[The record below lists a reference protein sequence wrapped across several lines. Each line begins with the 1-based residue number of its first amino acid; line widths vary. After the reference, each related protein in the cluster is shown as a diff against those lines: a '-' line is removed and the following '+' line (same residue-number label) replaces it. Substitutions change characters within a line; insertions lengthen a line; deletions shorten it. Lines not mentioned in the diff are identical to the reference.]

1 MNAIIQNR
9 LLILFASVGMVISAL
24 LWISHSADF
33 ALPCTGGG
41 CDEVARS
48 PYSRI
53 AGIPVAAF
61 GFGYFGLLAALA
73 LTRLQYPEQW
83 GLYGKLIAALS
94 TLGVLAFAYFTY
106 VQLFVLN
113 LYAKG
118 SPCWWCLAAAGANL
132 FVWLLSLM
140 GLRRVLQP
148 VGALAGGQ
156 IAAAQ
161 GEAVQYQYDTRVLTR
176 ELAQSIAVS
185 LALVVAGVA
194 YGGWQWNRATTAQVI
209 QTDNAKL
216 TMLYLDGQGWR
227 KGNEDAPLVIVEFS
241 DFQCPACKQAYELLE
256 GQILPALGDKAL
268 FVFRHYPLVQIH
280 PMAWVAASAA
290 EEAGKQGKFWEMY
303 AKLFESQQTLT
314 KTRILK
320 IAEELKL
327 DVEKVRQAMDNQ
339 EIYFKTI
346 YRDFEEGSKLGVS
359 STPSF
364 IVVYDGEMHVARGMA
379 GLVSTLNANPKIQQ
393 YLGKQINVSP

>member
-1 MNAIIQNR
+1 MRVIAQNRLMNAIMLNR
-9 LLILFASVGMVISAL
+9 LIILFASLGMVISAL

-61 GFGYFGLLAALA
+61 GFGYFGLLVLLA
-73 LTRLQYPEQW
+73 LSRLQYPEQW
-83 GLYGKLIAALS
+83 RTYGKMLAALS

-118 SPCWWCLAAAGANL
+118 SPCWWCLAAAGTNL
-132 FVWLLSLM
+132 VVWLLSLT
-140 GLRRVLQP
+140 GLR
-148 VGALAGGQ
+148 GALQATGM
-156 IAAAQ
+156 
-161 GEAVQYQYDTRVLTR
+161 LSR
-176 ELAQSIAVS
+176 ELAQSLAVS
-185 LALVVAGVA
+185 LALVVAGLA
-194 YGGWQWNRATTAQVI
+194 YGGWQWNRATTAQTI
-209 QTDNAKL
+209 QTDNEKL

-227 KGNEDAPLVIVEFS
+227 KGSPKAPLVIVEFS

-256 GQILPALGDKAL
+256 TQILPQLGDKAL
-268 FVFRHYPLVQIH
+268 FVFRHYPLVNIH
-280 PMAWVAASAA
+280 PMAWIAASAT

-303 AKLFESQQTLT
+303 AQLFESQQALT

-339 EIYFKTI
+339 DIYFKKI
-346 YRDFEEGSKLGVS
+346 YRDFEEGSKLGVQ

-364 IVVYDGEMHVARGMA
+364 IVVYEGEMHVARGMA
-379 GLVSTLNANPKIQQ
+379 ALVSTLNANPKIQA
-393 YLGKQINVSP
+393 YLGKQINVSPR

>member
-1 MNAIIQNR
+1 MRVIAQNRLMNAIMLNR
-9 LLILFASVGMVISAL
+9 LIILFASLGMVISAL

-61 GFGYFGLLAALA
+61 GFGYFGLLVLLA
-73 LTRLQYPEQW
+73 LSRLQYPEQW
-83 GLYGKLIAALS
+83 RTYGKMLTALS

-118 SPCWWCLAAAGANL
+118 SPCWWCLAAAGTNL
-132 FVWLLSLM
+132 VVWLLSLVGM
-140 GLRRVLQP
+140 R
-148 VGALAGGQ
+148 GALQATGM
-156 IAAAQ
+156 
-161 GEAVQYQYDTRVLTR
+161 LSR
-176 ELAQSIAVS
+176 ELAQSLAVS
-185 LALVVAGVA
+185 LALVVAGLA
-194 YGGWQWNRATTAQVI
+194 YGGWQWNRATTAQTI
-209 QTDNAKL
+209 QTDNEKL

-227 KGNEDAPLVIVEFS
+227 KGNKEAPLVIVEFS

-256 GQILPALGDKAL
+256 TQILPQLGDKAL
-268 FVFRHYPLVQIH
+268 FVFRHYPLVNIH
-280 PMAWVAASAA
+280 PMAWVAASAS

-303 AKLFESQQTLT
+303 AQLFESQQALT

-339 EIYFKTI
+339 DIYFKKI
-346 YRDFEEGSKLGVS
+346 YRDFEEGSKLGVQ

-364 IVVYDGEMHVARGMA
+364 IVVYEGEMHVARGMA
-379 GLVSTLNANPKIQQ
+379 ALVSTLNANPKIQA
-393 YLGKQINVSP
+393 YLGKQINVSPR

>member
-1 MNAIIQNR
+1 MSVIAQNRLMNAIMLNR
-9 LLILFASVGMVISAL
+9 LIILFASLGMVISAL

-53 AGIPVAAF
+53 AGIPVAAL
-61 GFGYFGLLAALA
+61 GFAYFGLLVLIALS
-73 LTRLQYPEQW
+73 RLQYPEQW
-83 GLYGKLIAALS
+83 RAYGKMLAALS

-118 SPCWWCLAAAGANL
+118 APCWWCLAAAGTNL
-132 FVWLLSLM
+132 VVWLLSLT
-140 GLRRVLQP
+140 GLR
-148 VGALAGGQ
+148 GALQATG
-156 IAAAQ
+156 
-161 GEAVQYQYDTRVLTR
+161 VLTR
-176 ELAQSIAVS
+176 ELAQSVVVS
-185 LALVVAGVA
+185 LALVVAGLA
-194 YGGWQWNRATTAQVI
+194 YGGWQWNRATTAQTI
-209 QTDNAKL
+209 QTDNEKL

-227 KGNEDAPLVIVEFS
+227 KGNKEAPLVIVEFS

-256 GQILPALGDKAL
+256 TQILPQLGDKAL
-268 FVFRHYPLVQIH
+268 FVFRHYPLVNIH
-280 PMAWVAASAA
+280 PMAWIAASAT

-303 AKLFESQQTLT
+303 AQLFESQQALT
-314 KTRILK
+314 RNRILK

-327 DVEKVRQAMDNQ
+327 DVEKVRQAVDDQ
-339 EIYFKTI
+339 DIYFKKI
-346 YRDFEEGSKLGVS
+346 YRDFEEGSKLGVQ

-364 IVVYDGEMHVARGMA
+364 IVVYEGEMHVASGMA
-379 GLVSTLNANPKIQQ
+379 ALVSTLNANPKIQA
-393 YLGKQINVSP
+393 YLGKQINVSPR

>member
-1 MNAIIQNR
+1 MSVIAQNRLMNAIMLNR
-9 LLILFASVGMVISAL
+9 LVILFASLGMVISAL

-61 GFGYFGLLAALA
+61 GFGYFGLLVLLA
-73 LTRLQYPEQW
+73 LSRLQYPEQW
-83 GLYGKLIAALS
+83 RTYSRMLTALS
-94 TLGVLAFAYFTY
+94 TLGVLGFAYYTY

-118 SPCWWCLAAAGANL
+118 APCWWCLAAAGTNL
-132 FVWLLSLM
+132 VVWLLSLA
-140 GLRRVLQP
+140 GLR
-148 VGALAGGQ
+148 GALQATG
-156 IAAAQ
+156 
-161 GEAVQYQYDTRVLTR
+161 VLTR
-176 ELAQSIAVS
+176 ELAQSVAVS
-185 LALVVAGVA
+185 LAIVVAGLA
-194 YGGWQWNRATTAQVI
+194 YGGWQWNRATTAQTI
-209 QTDNAKL
+209 QTDNEKL
-216 TMLYLDGQGWR
+216 TMLYLDGQGWC
-227 KGNEDAPLVIVEFS
+227 KGNEEAPLVIVEFS

-256 GQILPALGDKAL
+256 TQIVPQLDDKAL
-268 FVFRHYPLVQIH
+268 FVFRHYPLVNIH
-280 PMAWVAASAA
+280 PMAWIAASAA

-303 AKLFESQQTLT
+303 TKLFESQQALT

-339 EIYFKTI
+339 EIYFKKI
-346 YRDFEEGSKLGVS
+346 YRDFEEGSKLGVQ

-364 IVVYDGEMHVARGMA
+364 IVVYEGEMHVARGMA
-379 GLVSTLNANPKIQQ
+379 ALVSTLNANPKIQA
-393 YLGKQINVSP
+393 YLGKQINVSPR

>member
-1 MNAIIQNR
+1 MRVIAQNRLMNAIMLNR
-9 LLILFASVGMVISAL
+9 LIILFASLGMVISAL

-61 GFGYFGLLAALA
+61 GFGYFGLLVLLA
-73 LTRLQYPEQW
+73 LSRLQYPEQW
-83 GLYGKLIAALS
+83 RTYGKMLTALS

-118 SPCWWCLAAAGANL
+118 SPCWWCLAAAGTNL
-132 FVWLLSLM
+132 VVWLLSLT
-140 GLRRVLQP
+140 GLR
-148 VGALAGGQ
+148 GALQATG
-156 IAAAQ
+156 
-161 GEAVQYQYDTRVLTR
+161 VLTR
-176 ELAQSIAVS
+176 ELAQSLAVS
-185 LALVVAGVA
+185 LALVVAGLA
-194 YGGWQWNRATTAQVI
+194 YGGWQWNRATTAQTI
-209 QTDNAKL
+209 QTDNEKL

-227 KGNEDAPLVIVEFS
+227 KGNKEAPLVIVEFS

-256 GQILPALGDKAL
+256 TQILPQLGDKAL
-268 FVFRHYPLVQIH
+268 FVFRHYPLVNIH
-280 PMAWVAASAA
+280 PMAWVAASAS

-303 AKLFESQQTLT
+303 AKLFESQQALT

-339 EIYFKTI
+339 EIYFKKI

-364 IVVYDGEMHVARGMA
+364 IVVYEGEMHVARGMA
-379 GLVSTLNANPKIQQ
+379 ALVSTLNANPKIQA
-393 YLGKQINVSP
+393 YLGKQINVSPR

>member
-1 MNAIIQNR
+1 MSVIAQNRLMNAIILNR

-53 AGIPVAAF
+53 AGIPVAAL
-61 GFGYFGLLAALA
+61 GFGYFGLLVLLA
-73 LTRLQYPEQW
+73 LSRLQYPEQW
-83 GLYGKLIAALS
+83 RTYGKMLTALS

-118 SPCWWCLAAAGANL
+118 APCWWCLAAAGANL
-132 FVWLLSLM
+132 LVWLLSLM
-140 GLRRVLQP
+140 GLR
-148 VGALAGGQ
+148 GALQATG
-156 IAAAQ
+156 
-161 GEAVQYQYDTRVLTR
+161 VLTR
-176 ELAQSIAVS
+176 ELAQSLAVS
-185 LALVVAGVA
+185 LALVAAGLA
-194 YGGWQWNRATTAQVI
+194 YGGWQWNRATTAKTI
-209 QTDNAKL
+209 QTDNEKL
-216 TMLYLDGQGWR
+216 TLLYLDGQGWR
-227 KGNEDAPLVIVEFS
+227 KGNENAPLVIVEFS

-256 GQILPALGDKAL
+256 TQILPQLGDKAL
-268 FVFRHYPLVQIH
+268 FVFRHYPLVNIH
-280 PMAWVAASAA
+280 PMAWVAASAS

-303 AKLFESQQTLT
+303 AKLFESQQALT
-314 KTRILK
+314 RNRILK

-327 DVEKVRQAMDNQ
+327 DVEKVRQAVDNQ
-339 EIYFKTI
+339 DIYFKKI
-346 YRDFEEGSKLGVS
+346 YRDFEEGSKLGVQ

-364 IVVYDGEMHVARGMA
+364 IVVYEGEMHVASGMA
-379 GLVSTLNANPKIQQ
+379 ALVSTLNANPKIQA
-393 YLGKQINVSP
+393 YLGKQINVSPR

>member
-1 MNAIIQNR
+1 MSVIAQNRLMNAIMLNR
-9 LLILFASVGMVISAL
+9 LIILFASLGMVISAL

-53 AGIPVAAF
+53 AGIPVAAL
-61 GFGYFGLLAALA
+61 GFAYFGLLVLIALS
-73 LTRLQYPEQW
+73 RLQYPEQW
-83 GLYGKLIAALS
+83 RAYGKMLAALS

-118 SPCWWCLAAAGANL
+118 APCWWCLAAAGTNL
-132 FVWLLSLM
+132 VVWLFSLT
-140 GLRRVLQP
+140 GLR
-148 VGALAGGQ
+148 GALQATG
-156 IAAAQ
+156 
-161 GEAVQYQYDTRVLTR
+161 VLTR
-176 ELAQSIAVS
+176 ELVQSLAVS
-185 LALVVAGVA
+185 LALVVAGLA
-194 YGGWQWNRATTAQVI
+194 YGGWQWNRATTAQTI
-209 QTDNAKL
+209 QTDNEKL

-227 KGNEDAPLVIVEFS
+227 KGNKEAPLVIVEFS

-256 GQILPALGDKAL
+256 TQILPQLGDKAL
-268 FVFRHYPLVQIH
+268 FVFRHYPLVNIH
-280 PMAWVAASAA
+280 PMAWIAASAT

-303 AKLFESQQTLT
+303 AQLFESQQALT

-339 EIYFKTI
+339 DIYFKKI
-346 YRDFEEGSKLGVS
+346 YRDFEEGSKLGVQ

-364 IVVYDGEMHVARGMA
+364 IVVYEGEMHVARGMA
-379 GLVSTLNANPKIQQ
+379 ALVSTLNTNPKIQA
-393 YLGKQINVSP
+393 YLGKQIKVSPR

>member
-1 MNAIIQNR
+1 MSVIAQNRLMNAIMLNR
-9 LLILFASVGMVISAL
+9 LIILFASLGMVISAL

-48 PYSRI
+48 PYSQI
-53 AGIPVAAF
+53 AGIPVAAL
-61 GFGYFGLLAALA
+61 GFAYFGLLVLIALS
-73 LTRLQYPEQW
+73 RLQYPEQW
-83 GLYGKLIAALS
+83 RAYGKMLAALS

-118 SPCWWCLAAAGANL
+118 APCWWCLAAAGTNL
-132 FVWLLSLM
+132 VVWLLSLM
-140 GLRRVLQP
+140 GLR
-148 VGALAGGQ
+148 GALQATG
-156 IAAAQ
+156 
-161 GEAVQYQYDTRVLTR
+161 VLTR
-176 ELAQSIAVS
+176 ELAQSLAVS
-185 LALVVAGVA
+185 LALVVAGLA
-194 YGGWQWNRATTAQVI
+194 YGGWQWNRATTAQTI
-209 QTDNAKL
+209 QTDNEKL

-227 KGNEDAPLVIVEFS
+227 KGNKEAPLVIVEFS

-256 GQILPALGDKAL
+256 TQILPQLGDKAL
-268 FVFRHYPLVQIH
+268 FVFRHYPLVNIH
-280 PMAWVAASAA
+280 PMAWIAASAT

-303 AKLFESQQTLT
+303 AQLFESQQALT

-339 EIYFKTI
+339 DIYFKKI
-346 YRDFEEGSKLGVS
+346 YRDFEEGSKLGVR

-364 IVVYDGEMHVARGMA
+364 IVVYEGEMHVASGMA
-379 GLVSTLNANPKIQQ
+379 ALVSTLNANPKIQA
-393 YLGKQINVSP
+393 YLGKQINVSPR

>member
-1 MNAIIQNR
+1 MSVIAQNRLMNAIMLNR
-9 LLILFASVGMVISAL
+9 LIILFASLGMVISAL

-53 AGIPVAAF
+53 AGIPVAAL
-61 GFGYFGLLAALA
+61 GFAYFGLLVLIALS
-73 LTRLQYPEQW
+73 RLQYPEQW
-83 GLYGKLIAALS
+83 RAYGKMLAALS

-118 SPCWWCLAAAGANL
+118 APCWWCLAAAGTNL
-132 FVWLLSLM
+132 VVWLLSLT
-140 GLRRVLQP
+140 GLR
-148 VGALAGGQ
+148 GALQATG
-156 IAAAQ
+156 
-161 GEAVQYQYDTRVLTR
+161 VLTR
-176 ELAQSIAVS
+176 ELVQSLAVS
-185 LALVVAGVA
+185 LALVVAGLA
-194 YGGWQWNRATTAQVI
+194 YGGWQWNRATTAQTI
-209 QTDNAKL
+209 QTDNEKL

-227 KGNEDAPLVIVEFS
+227 KGNKEAPLVIVEFS

-256 GQILPALGDKAL
+256 TQILPQLGDKAL
-268 FVFRHYPLVQIH
+268 FVFRHYPLVNIH
-280 PMAWVAASAA
+280 PMAWIAASAT

-303 AKLFESQQTLT
+303 AQLFESQQALT

-339 EIYFKTI
+339 DIYFKKI
-346 YRDFEEGSKLGVS
+346 YRDFEEGYKLGVN

-364 IVVYDGEMHVARGMA
+364 IVVYEGEMHVASGMA
-379 GLVSTLNANPKIQQ
+379 ALVSTLNANPKIQA
-393 YLGKQINVSP
+393 YLGKQINVSPR

>member
-1 MNAIIQNR
+1 MSVIAQNRLMNAIMLNR
-9 LLILFASVGMVISAL
+9 LLILFASLGMVISAL

-53 AGIPVAAF
+53 AGIPVAAL
-61 GFGYFGLLAALA
+61 GFAYFGLLVLIALS
-73 LTRLQYPEQW
+73 RLQYPEQW
-83 GLYGKLIAALS
+83 RTYGKMLAALS

-118 SPCWWCLAAAGANL
+118 APCWWCLAAAGTNL
-132 FVWLLSLM
+132 VVWLLSLM
-140 GLRRVLQP
+140 GLR
-148 VGALAGGQ
+148 GALQATG
-156 IAAAQ
+156 
-161 GEAVQYQYDTRVLTR
+161 VLTR
-176 ELAQSIAVS
+176 ELAQSLAVS
-185 LALVVAGVA
+185 LALVVAGLA
-194 YGGWQWNRATTAQVI
+194 YGGWQWNRATTAQTI
-209 QTDNAKL
+209 RTDNEKL
-216 TMLYLDGQGWR
+216 TLLYLDGQGWR
-227 KGNEDAPLVIVEFS
+227 KGNPEAPLVIVEFS

-256 GQILPALGDKAL
+256 TQILPQLGDKAL
-268 FVFRHYPLVQIH
+268 FVFRHYPLVNIH
-280 PMAWVAASAA
+280 PMAWIAASAA

-303 AKLFESQQTLT
+303 AKLFESQQSLT

-339 EIYFKTI
+339 DIYFKKI

-364 IVVYDGEMHVARGMA
+364 IVVYEGEMHVASGMA
-379 GLVSTLNANPKIQQ
+379 ALVSTLNTNPKIQA

>member
-1 MNAIIQNR
+1 MSVIAQNRLMNAIILNR

-53 AGIPVAAF
+53 AGIPVAAL
-61 GFGYFGLLAALA
+61 GFAYFGLLVLIALS
-73 LTRLQYPEQW
+73 RLQYPEQW
-83 GLYGKLIAALS
+83 RTYGKMLAALS

-118 SPCWWCLAAAGANL
+118 APCWWCLAAAGTNL
-132 FVWLLSLM
+132 VVWLLSLM
-140 GLRRVLQP
+140 GLR
-148 VGALAGGQ
+148 GALQATG
-156 IAAAQ
+156 
-161 GEAVQYQYDTRVLTR
+161 VLTR
-176 ELAQSIAVS
+176 ELVQSLAVS
-185 LALVVAGVA
+185 LALVVAGLA
-194 YGGWQWNRATTAQVI
+194 YGGWQWSRATTAQTI
-209 QTDNAKL
+209 RTDNEKL
-216 TMLYLDGQGWR
+216 TLLYLDGQGWR
-227 KGNEDAPLVIVEFS
+227 KGNPEAPLVIVEFS

-256 GQILPALGDKAL
+256 TQILPQLGNKAL
-268 FVFRHYPLVQIH
+268 FVFRHYPLVNIH
-280 PMAWVAASAA
+280 PMAWVAASAS

-303 AKLFESQQTLT
+303 AKLFESQQALT
-314 KTRILK
+314 RNRILK

-327 DVEKVRQAMDNQ
+327 DVEKVRQAVDDQ
-339 EIYFKTI
+339 DIYFKKI
-346 YRDFEEGSKLGVS
+346 YRDFEEGSKLGVQ

-364 IVVYDGEMHVARGMA
+364 IVVYEGEMHVASGMA
-379 GLVSTLNANPKIQQ
+379 ALVSTLNANPKIQA
-393 YLGKQINVSP
+393 YLGKQINVSPR

>member
-1 MNAIIQNR
+1 MSVIAQGRLMNAIVLNR
-9 LLILFASVGMVISAL
+9 LIILFASLGMVISAL

-61 GFGYFGLLAALA
+61 GFGYFGLLVLLA
-73 LTRLQYPEQW
+73 LSRLQYPEQW
-83 GLYGKLIAALS
+83 RTYGRMIAALS
-94 TLGVLAFAYFTY
+94 TLGVLAFVYFTY

-118 SPCWWCLAAAGANL
+118 TPCWWCLAAAGTNL
-132 FVWLLSLM
+132 VVWLLSLV
-140 GLRRVLQP
+140 GLRGELQAT
-148 VGALAGGQ
+148 G
-156 IAAAQ
+156 
-161 GEAVQYQYDTRVLTR
+161 VLTR
-176 ELAQSIAVS
+176 ELAQSLALS
-185 LALVVAGVA
+185 LALVVAGLA
-194 YGGWQWNRATTAQVI
+194 YGGWQWSRATTAQTFK
-209 QTDNAKL
+209 TDNEKL
-216 TMLYLDGQGWR
+216 TLLYLDGQGWR
-227 KGNEDAPLVIVEFS
+227 KGNPEAPLVVVEFS

-256 GQILPALGDKAL
+256 TQILPQLGDKAL
-268 FVFRHYPLVQIH
+268 FVFRHYPLVNIH
-280 PMAWVAASAA
+280 PMAWIAASAA

-303 AKLFESQQTLT
+303 AKLFESQQSLT

-339 EIYFKTI
+339 DIYFKKI

-364 IVVYDGEMHVARGMA
+364 IVVYEGEMHVASGMA
-379 GLVSTLNANPKIQQ
+379 ALVSTLNTNPKIQA